1 MKLGEKMEEVKCPKC
16 GFKARNTGIG
26 NSRPSASKT
35 KNSATKWIYECE
47 NEKCKEHF
55 RLND

>member
-1 MKLGEKMEEVKCPKC
+1 MEEVKCPKC